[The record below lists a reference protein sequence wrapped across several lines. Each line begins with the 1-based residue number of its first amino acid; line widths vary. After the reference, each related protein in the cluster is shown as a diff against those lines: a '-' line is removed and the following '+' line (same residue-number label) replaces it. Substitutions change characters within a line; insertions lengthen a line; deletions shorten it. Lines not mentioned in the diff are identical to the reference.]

1 MTKVSVYRF
10 KLESTIEIGKLVS
23 LNTLLKSLMVR
34 GVLPVKSGFFSA
46 QAKIKQQSK
55 I

>member
-10 KLESTIEIGKLVS
+10 KLESEIERGKLAA
-23 LNTLLKSLMVR
+23 LNTLLKSFIVK

-46 QAKIKQQSK
+46 HAKIKQQSK